1 MKVKQVKIDEISI
14 GERFR
19 EDHGDIE
26 SLVSSIQEK
35 GVLQPITVDGRLNLL
50 AGERRIKASVEAGL
64 TKIPAVIREI
74 GEDVIEAKEIELYE
88 NIHRKDFTWAE
99 RSRLEQEIFNMKKEE
114 DPNWTQD
121 KHVELLGTSKGA
133 TSRRLQL
140 AEAMEFI
147 PELEECKTEDEAWK
161 KYKRIE
167 EEIVT
172 QSLIQDAD
180 ENMIKATK
188 YAENHYK
195 IRDCRAGL
203 KEVKDGV
210 IHFIE
215 VDPPYGVELDKKK
228 GRNQDLSAMDRYNE
242 IEADDYIS
250 FIKEV
255 STECYRILYE
265 PAFMIWWHGPTWY
278 REVRETLREVGFEV
292 SDIPAIWTKGQ
303 AGQTASPD
311 TMLGSG
317 YEPFFVC
324 RKGSPKL
331 VNAGRS
337 NVFEFKPV
345 APQHKI
351 HPTERPIELMQEILS
366 TFTYPGARICVP
378 FMGSGVTVRAA
389 YKQKSVGFGWDLDE
403 MTKNRFVNQV
413 FRDAE
418 DSSKGED

>member
-1 MKVKQVKIDEISI
+1 MRVKQIKIEEITI
-14 GERFR
+14 GDRFR
-19 EDHGDIE
+19 EEYGEIGE
-26 SLVSSIQEK
+26 LVASIQEK
-35 GVLQPITVDGRLNLL
+35 GVLQPITVDSNLNLL
-50 AGERRIKASVEAGL
+50 AGERRIKASVDAGL
-64 TKIPAVIREI
+64 NKIPAVIREV
-74 GEDVIEAKEIELYE
+74 GDDIEAKEIELYE
-88 NIHRKDFTWAE
+88 NIHRKDFSWAE
-99 RSRLEQEIFNMKKEE
+99 RSRLEKAIFGMKKDK

-121 KHVELLGTSKGA
+121 KHVEFLGTSKGA

-147 PELEECKTEDEAWK
+147 PELEDCRTEDEAWK
-161 KYKRIE
+161 RYKRIE

-180 ENMIKATK
+180 ENMVSATK
-188 YAENHYK
+188 YAKNHYK
-195 IRDCRAGL
+195 IGDCRAGL
-203 KEVKDGV
+203 KEVNDGV
-210 IHFIE
+210 VHFIE

-228 GRNQDLSAMDRYNE
+228 SRNQDLSAMDRYNE
-242 IEADDYIS
+242 VDAEDYID
-250 FIKEV
+250 FIKGIA
-255 STECYRILYE
+255 TECYRILHD
-265 PAFMIWWHGPTWY
+265 PAFMVWWFGPTWY
-278 REVRETLREVGFEV
+278 KEVRETLREVGFEV

-324 RKGSPKL
+324 RKGQAKL

-351 HPTERPIELMQEILS
+351 HPTERPLELMQEILK
-366 TFTYPGARICVP
+366 TFTYPGARICIP
-378 FMGSGVTVRAA
+378 FMGSGVTLRAA

-413 FRDAE
+413 FRDLKE
-418 DSSKGED
+418 NRGEDE